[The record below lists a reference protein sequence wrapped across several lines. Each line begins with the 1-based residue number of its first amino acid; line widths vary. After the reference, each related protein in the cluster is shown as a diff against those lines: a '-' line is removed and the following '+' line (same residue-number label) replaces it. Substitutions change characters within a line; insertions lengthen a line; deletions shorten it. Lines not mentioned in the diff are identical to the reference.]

1 MRVRFGYTVDVSDDQ
16 RRVIA
21 AYNDDNH
28 EGLDNVAGRR
38 ATPRGSRR
46 LFLRFGLRQW
56 DRRDERL
63 HRRIKIL
70 SLDR

>member
-28 EGLDNVAGRR
+28 EGLDNVAGGARLAR
-38 ATPRGSRR
+38 KSPTFSPLWATRMGSA
-46 LFLRFGLRQW
+46 
-56 DRRDERL
+56 
-63 HRRIKIL
+63 
-70 SLDR
+70 